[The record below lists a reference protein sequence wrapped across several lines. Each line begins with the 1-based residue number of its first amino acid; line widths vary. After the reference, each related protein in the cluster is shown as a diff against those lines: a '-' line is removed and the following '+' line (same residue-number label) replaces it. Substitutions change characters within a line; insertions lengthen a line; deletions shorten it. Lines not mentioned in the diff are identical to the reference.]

1 MSDQKILRVTGPKS
15 PVSVHD
21 LFEFISKNPD
31 AKIRLTSSL
40 NAGALPP
47 FVRSTGGK
55 RASILTL
62 VSNSNG
68 TKASEVAVKSRRF
81 GATNRGFTD
90 ILALING
97 GYSRSSKSF
106 GKGFVELVG

>member
-40 NAGALPP
+40 KAGALPP
-47 FVRSTGGK
+47 FVRSTGVK
-55 RASILTL
+55 ELRFLSLL
-62 VSNSNG
+62 VSPQ
-68 TKASEVAVKSRRF
+68 EVK
-81 GATNRGFTD
+81 
-90 ILALING
+90 LL
-97 GYSRSSKSF
+97 K
-106 GKGFVELVG
+106 

>member
-1 MSDQKILRVTGPKS
+1 M
-15 PVSVHD
+15 
-21 LFEFISKNPD
+21 
-31 AKIRLTSSL
+31 
-40 NAGALPP
+40 
-47 FVRSTGGK
+47 
-55 RASILTL
+55 L

-68 TKASEVAVKSRRF
+68 TKASEVAVKSKRF

-97 GYSRSSKSF
+97 GYSRSSKSY

>member
-1 MSDQKILRVTGPKS
+1 MSDVKILRVTGPKS
-15 PVSVHD
+15 PVEIHD
-21 LFEFISKNPD
+21 LYKFIAENPT

-40 NAGALPP
+40 KAGALPP

-55 RASILTL
+55 RAQILKL
-62 VSNSNG
+62 VSESAG
-68 TKASEVAVKSRRF
+68 SIASDVAVKSKRW

-97 GYSRSSKSF
+97 GYSRSSKSY

>member
-1 MSDQKILRVTGPKS
+1 MSDVKILRVTGPKS

-40 NAGALPP
+40 KAGALPP

-55 RASILTL
+55 RASILKL
-62 VSNSNG
+62 VSESAG
-68 TKASEVAVKSRRF
+68 SKASEVAVKSKRF

-97 GYSRSSKSF
+97 GYSRSSKSY

>member
-1 MSDQKILRVTGPKS
+1 MADAKVLKATGPKN
-15 PVSVHD
+15 PVAVHD
-21 LFEFISKNPD
+21 LFKFIAENPD
-31 AKIRLTSSL
+31 AKIRLTDSL
-40 NAGALPP
+40 KAGALPP

-55 RASILTL
+55 RAQILKL

-68 TKASEVAVKSRRF
+68 GKAIEVATKSRRF

-97 GYSRSSKSF
+97 GYSRSSKSY
-106 GKGFVELVG
+106 GQGFVELVG